1 MFMVEIPSDDPNC
14 ILLANWHCYDDLH
27 PSNNVC
33 PRFAPGYPFPD
44 GIPPPGAV
52 FNGFRPPIPGAM
64 DPTRPLPPGLVAGK
78 P

>member
-1 MFMVEIPSDDPNC
+1 MIRIAYYLPIGIVMTTSIHL
-14 ILLANWHCYDDLH
+14 I
-27 PSNNVC
+27 SNNVC